1 MVKLEDAVIARLEI
15 ENENFEILIEPDSAQ
30 KFKNGE
36 DISILESLVIDTI
49 FKDSKKGDKA
59 SEEKILKIFGTNDI
73 SAVAKRI
80 LLDGTIQLT
89 TEQRKQMQEN
99 KRKQIV
105 ASIVR
110 NAINPQTGAPH
121 PAQRIELA
129 MKEAKVQIDPFKPV
143 DIQVQN
149 ILDRLKPIIPIRFEK
164 LKIAVKLSGENYG
177 RTYGDITG
185 FGKITKEEWQKD
197 GSWIGVVEIP
207 AGLQSEF
214 FDKLNKK
221 TKGEVETKIIK

>member
-15 ENENFEILIEPDSAQ
+15 ENEHFEILIEPEAAQ
-30 KFKNGE
+30 KFKDGE

-59 SEEKILKIFGTNDI
+59 SEDKINKIFGTNDTSEI
-73 SAVAKRI
+73 AKRI
-80 LLDGTIQLT
+80 LREGTIQLT
-89 TEQRKQMQEN
+89 TEQRKKMQEN

-110 NAINPQTGAPH
+110 NAINPQTGSPH

-143 DIQVQN
+143 DIQVQSV
-149 ILDRLKPIIPIRFEK
+149 LDKLKVIIPIRFEK
-164 LKIAVKLSGENYG
+164 IKIAVKLSGENYG
-177 RTYGDITG
+177 RTYADITG
-185 FGKITKEEWQKD
+185 FGKITREEWQKN
-197 GSWIGVVEIP
+197 GFWIGVVEIP
-207 AGLQSEF
+207 AGLQGEF

-221 TKGEVETKIIK
+221 TKGDVETKIIK

>member
-15 ENENFEILIEPDSAQ
+15 ENENFEILIEPESAQ

-59 SEEKILKIFGTNDI
+59 SEEKILKIFGTSDI

-149 ILDRLKPIIPIRFEK
+149 ILDSLKPIIPIRFEK

-197 GSWIGVVEIP
+197 GSWIGIVEIP

>member
-1 MVKLEDAVIARLEI
+1 MVNLEDAVIARLEI
-15 ENENFEILIEPDSAQ
+15 DNENFEILVEPESAQ
-30 KFKNGE
+30 NFRDGE
-36 DISILESLVIDTI
+36 DIQILESLVIDTI

-59 SEEKILKIFGTNDI
+59 SEEKILKTFGTNDI
-73 SAVAKRI
+73 ATVAKRI

-105 ASIVR
+105 TSIVR

-121 PAQRIELA
+121 PALRIERA

-149 ILDRLKPIIPIRFEK
+149 VLHKLKPIIPIRFEK
-164 LKIAVKLSGENYG
+164 LKIAVKLSAENYG
-177 RTYGDITG
+177 RTYGDLTG

-214 FDKLNKK
+214 FTKLNKR

>member
-15 ENENFEILIEPDSAQ
+15 KGEDFEILIDPEAAQ
-30 KFKNGE
+30 KFKDGE
-36 DISILESLVIDTI
+36 DISIADSLVIDTI

-59 SEEKILKIFGTNDI
+59 SDEKMVKIFGTNEI
-73 SAVAKRI
+73 ATVAKRI

-89 TEQRKQMQEN
+89 TDQRKKMQEN

-129 MKEAKVQIDPFKPV
+129 MKEAKVLIDPFKPV
-143 DIQVQN
+143 DVQVQH
-149 ILDRLKPIIPIRFEK
+149 ILERLRPLIPIRFEK
-164 LKIAVKLSGENYG
+164 LKIAVKLSGDNYG
-177 RTYGDITG
+177 KTYGDITG
-185 FGKITKEEWQKD
+185 FGKILKEEWQND
-197 GSWIGVVEIP
+197 GSWIGVIEIP
-207 AGLQSEF
+207 AGLQSDFYER
-214 FDKLNKK
+214 LNRK
-221 TKGEVETKIIK
+221 TKGDVETKIIK

>member
-1 MVKLEDAVIARLEI
+1 MVKMEDAVIARLDI
-15 ENENFEILIEPDSAQ
+15 ENESFEILIDPEIAQ
-30 KFKNGE
+30 SFKEGE
-36 DISILESLVIDTI
+36 EVDILGSLAIDTI

-59 SEEKILKIFGTNDI
+59 SEEKINKTFGTNDI
-73 SAVAKRI
+73 VEVSKKI

-89 TEQRKQMQEN
+89 TEQRKKMQEN

-121 PAQRIELA
+121 PSQRIEMA
-129 MKEAKVQIDPFKPV
+129 MKEAKVLIDPFKPV
-143 DIQVQN
+143 DLQVQYV
-149 ILDRLKPIIPIRFEK
+149 LGKLRAIIPIRFET
-164 LKIAVKLSGENYG
+164 LKIAVRLSGDNYG
-177 RTYGDITG
+177 KAYSDITA

-214 FDKLNKK
+214 YDKLNKK
-221 TKGEVETKIIK
+221 TKGDVETKILK

>member
-15 ENENFEILIEPDSAQ
+15 ENENFEILIEPESAQ

-59 SEEKILKIFGTNDI
+59 SEEKILKVFGTNDI

>member
-1 MVKLEDAVIARLEI
+1 MVKMEDAVIARLDI
-15 ENENFEILIEPDSAQ
+15 ESESFEILIDPEIAQ
-30 KFKNGE
+30 KFKEGE
-36 DISILESLVIDTI
+36 EVDLLGSLAIDTI

-59 SEEKILKIFGTNDI
+59 SEEKINKFFGTNDI
-73 SAVAKRI
+73 AEVSKKI

-89 TEQRKQMQEN
+89 TEQRKKMQEN

-110 NAINPQTGAPH
+110 NAINPQTKTPH
-121 PAQRIELA
+121 PASRIEMA

-143 DIQVQN
+143 DIQVQHV
-149 ILDRLKPIIPIRFEK
+149 LDKLRAIIPIRFET
-164 LKIAVKLSGENYG
+164 LKVAVKLSGDNYG
-177 RTYGDITG
+177 KAYSDLTS

-214 FDKLNKK
+214 YDKLNKK
-221 TKGEVETKIIK
+221 TKGDVETKILK

>member
-1 MVKLEDAVIARLEI
+1 MVNLEDAVIARLEI
-15 ENENFEILIEPDSAQ
+15 QSENFEILIEPEAAQ

-36 DISILESLVIDTI
+36 DIPILESLVIDTI

-59 SEEKILKIFGTNDI
+59 SEEKISKIFGDNDI
-73 SAVAKRI
+73 SEIAKRI
-80 LLDGTIQLT
+80 LLEGTIQLT
-89 TEQRKQMQEN
+89 TEQRRQMLEN
-99 KRKQIV
+99 KKKQIV

-129 MKEAKVQIDPFKPV
+129 MKEAKVHIDPFKPV
-143 DIQVQN
+143 DIQVQKV
-149 ILDRLKPIIPIRFEK
+149 LDKLRPLIPIRFEK

-177 RTYGDITG
+177 RSYGDITE
-185 FGKITKEEWQKD
+185 FGKIIKEEWLGD
-197 GSWIGVVEIP
+197 GSWVGLVEIP

-214 FDKLNKK
+214 YDKLNKK
-221 TKGEVETKIIK
+221 TKGEVETKIVK

>member
-15 ENENFEILIEPDSAQ
+15 ESENFEILIEPESAQ
-30 KFKNGE
+30 KFKDGE
-36 DISILESLVIDTI
+36 DISVLESLVIDTI
-49 FKDSKKGDKA
+49 FKDSKKGEKA
-59 SEEKILKIFGTNDI
+59 SEEKMNKIFGTNDI
-73 SAVAKRI
+73 SEVAKRI

-89 TEQRKQMQEN
+89 TEQRRQITEN

-129 MKEAKVQIDPFKPV
+129 MKEAKVHVDPFKPV
-143 DIQVQN
+143 DVQVQDV
-149 ILDRLKPIIPIRFEK
+149 LDKLRPIIPIRFEK
-164 LKIAVKLSGENYG
+164 LKIAVKLSGEHYG
-177 RTYGDITG
+177 RTYGDMTG
-185 FGKITKEEWQKD
+185 FGKITREEWQSD
-197 GSWIGVVEIP
+197 GSWVGIVEIP

-214 FDKLNKK
+214 FDKLNQK

>member
-15 ENENFEILIEPDSAQ
+15 ENENFEILIEPESAQ

-59 SEEKILKIFGTNDI
+59 SEEKILKIFGTSDI
-73 SAVAKRI
+73 STVAKRI

-143 DIQVQN
+143 DIQVQH
-149 ILDRLKPIIPIRFEK
+149 ILDKLKPIIPIRFEK

-197 GSWIGVVEIP
+197 GSWIGIVEIP

>member
-1 MVKLEDAVIARLEI
+1 MVNLEDAVIARLEI
-15 ENENFEILIEPDSAQ
+15 ENENFEILVEPESAQ

-36 DISILESLVIDTI
+36 DIPILESLVIDTI

-59 SEEKILKIFGTNDI
+59 SEEKILKVFGTNDI
-73 SAVAKRI
+73 AAVAKRI

-143 DIQVQN
+143 DIQVQYA
-149 ILDRLKPIIPIRFEK
+149 LDKLKPIIPIRFEK

-185 FGKITKEEWQKD
+185 FGKIIKEEWQSN

>member
-15 ENENFEILIEPDSAQ
+15 ENEHFEILIEPESAQ

-36 DISILESLVIDTI
+36 EIQVLECLVIDTI

-59 SEEKILKIFGTNDI
+59 SEDKINKIFGTNDI
-73 SAVAKRI
+73 SEVAKII
-80 LLDGTIQLT
+80 LRDGTIQLT
-89 TEQRKQMQEN
+89 TDQRKAMQET

-105 ASIVR
+105 ASIAR
-110 NAINPQTGAPH
+110 NAINPQTSAPH

-143 DIQVQN
+143 DIQVQS
-149 ILDRLKPIIPIRFEK
+149 ILDKLKPIIPIRFEK
-164 LKIAVKLSGENYG
+164 VKIAVKLSGENYG

-185 FGKITKEEWQKD
+185 FGKIVKEEWQKN
-197 GSWIGVVEIP
+197 GSWIGVVELP
-207 AGLQSEF
+207 AGLQIEF

>member
-1 MVKLEDAVIARLEI
+1 MVKVEDAVIARLEI
-15 ENENFEILIEPDSAQ
+15 QNENFEILIEPETAQ
-30 KFKNGE
+30 KFKDGE
-36 DISILESLVIDTI
+36 DIPILENLVIDVI

-59 SEEKILKIFGTNDI
+59 SEEKMNKIFGTCDTATI
-73 SAVAKRI
+73 ARKI
-80 LLDGTIQLT
+80 LLEGTIQLT
-89 TEQRKQMQEN
+89 TEQRRKMQEN

-129 MKEAKVQIDPFKPV
+129 MNEAKVHIDPFKPV
-143 DIQVQN
+143 EAQVQE
-149 ILDRLKPIIPIRFEK
+149 ILGKLKPIIPIRFEK
-164 LKIAVKLSGENYG
+164 LKVAVKLSGENYG
-177 RTYGDITG
+177 KTYADITG

-214 FDKLNKK
+214 FDKLNQR
-221 TKGEVETKIIK
+221 TKGDVETKILK

>member
-15 ENENFEILIEPDSAQ
+15 ENENFEILIEPESAQ

-36 DISILESLVIDTI
+36 DIQILESLVIDTI

-59 SEEKILKIFGTNDI
+59 SEEKILKIFGTNDTA
-73 SAVAKRI
+73 AVATRI

-89 TEQRKQMQEN
+89 TEQRKQMQDT

-105 ASIVR
+105 SSIVR

-121 PAQRIELA
+121 PAQRIEMA

-143 DIQVQN
+143 DIQVQYV
-149 ILDRLKPIIPIRFEK
+149 LDKLKPIIPIRFEK

-185 FGKITKEEWQKD
+185 FGKIIKEEWQAN

>member
-15 ENENFEILIEPDSAQ
+15 ESENFEILIEPESAQ
-30 KFKNGE
+30 KFKDGE
-36 DISILESLVIDTI
+36 DISVLESLVIDTI
-49 FKDSKKGDKA
+49 FKDSKKGEKA
-59 SEEKILKIFGTNDI
+59 SEEKMNKIFGTNDI
-73 SAVAKRI
+73 SAIAKRI
-80 LLDGTIQLT
+80 LLEGTIQLT
-89 TEQRKQMQEN
+89 TEQRRQITEN

-129 MKEAKVQIDPFKPV
+129 MKEAKVHVDPFKSV
-143 DIQVQN
+143 DVQVQDV
-149 ILDRLKPIIPIRFEK
+149 LDKLRPIIPIRFEK
-164 LKIAVKLSGENYG
+164 LKIAVKLSGEHYG
-177 RTYGDITG
+177 RTYGDMTG
-185 FGKITKEEWQKD
+185 FGKITREEWQSD
-197 GSWIGVVEIP
+197 GSWVGIVEIP

-214 FDKLNKK
+214 FDKLNQK

>member
-15 ENENFEILIEPDSAQ
+15 ENEHFEILIEPESAQ

-36 DISILESLVIDTI
+36 EIQVLECLVIDTI

-59 SEEKILKIFGTNDI
+59 SEDKINKIFGTNDI
-73 SAVAKRI
+73 SEVAKII
-80 LLDGTIQLT
+80 LRDGTIQLT
-89 TEQRKQMQEN
+89 TDQRKAMQET

-105 ASIVR
+105 ASIAR

-143 DIQVQN
+143 DIQVQS
-149 ILDRLKPIIPIRFEK
+149 ILDKLKPIIPIRFEK
-164 LKIAVKLSGENYG
+164 VKIAVKLSGENYG

-185 FGKITKEEWQKD
+185 FGKIVKEEWQKN
-197 GSWIGVVEIP
+197 GSWIGVVELP
-207 AGLQSEF
+207 AGLQIEF

>member
-15 ENENFEILIEPDSAQ
+15 EGEDFEILIDPEAAQ
-30 KFKNGE
+30 KFKEGE
-36 DISILESLVIDTI
+36 DIDFSECMVIDTI

-59 SEEKILKIFGTNDI
+59 SDEKMVKILGTNNTTE
-73 SAVAKRI
+73 VAKRI
-80 LLDGTIQLT
+80 LTDGTIQLT
-89 TEQRKQMQEN
+89 TEQRKKMQEN

-129 MKEAKVQIDPFKPV
+129 MKEAKVHIDPFKPV
-143 DIQVQN
+143 DIQVQD
-149 ILDRLKPIIPIRFEK
+149 ILNALRPIIPIRFEK
-164 LKIAVKLSGENYG
+164 LKIAVKLSGDNYG
-177 RTYGDITG
+177 KSYADITG
-185 FGKITKEEWQKD
+185 FGKIIKEEWQKD

-207 AGLQSEF
+207 AGLQSDF
-214 FDKLNKK
+214 FDRLNKK
-221 TKGEVETKIIK
+221 TKGDVETKIVK

>member
-15 ENENFEILIEPDSAQ
+15 ENETFEILIEPEAAQ
-30 KFKNGE
+30 NFKNGE
-36 DISILESLVIDTI
+36 DISILEGLVIDTV

-59 SEEKILKIFGTNDI
+59 SEEKIVKIFGTNDI
-73 SAVAKRI
+73 SEVAKRI

-105 ASIVR
+105 TSIAR

-129 MKEAKVQIDPFKPV
+129 MKEAKVHIDPFKPV
-143 DIQVQN
+143 DAQVN
-149 ILDRLKPIIPIRFEK
+149 KILDKLRPLMPIRFEK

-177 RTYGDITG
+177 RTYGDMTG

-214 FDKLNKK
+214 FDKLNSK

>member
-15 ENENFEILIEPDSAQ
+15 ENENFEILIEPESAQ

>member
-1 MVKLEDAVIARLEI
+1 MVKMEDAVIARLDI
-15 ENENFEILIEPDSAQ
+15 ESESFEILIDPEIAQ
-30 KFKNGE
+30 KFKEGE
-36 DISILESLVIDTI
+36 EVDLLGSLAIDTI

-59 SEEKILKIFGTNDI
+59 SEEKINKFFGTNDI
-73 SAVAKRI
+73 AEVSKKI

-89 TEQRKQMQEN
+89 TEQRKKMQEN

-110 NAINPQTGAPH
+110 NAINPQTKTPH
-121 PAQRIELA
+121 PASRIEMA

-143 DIQVQN
+143 DVQVQHV
-149 ILDRLKPIIPIRFEK
+149 LEKLRAIIPIRFET
-164 LKIAVKLSGENYG
+164 LKVAVKLSGDNYG
-177 RTYGDITG
+177 KAYSDLTS

-214 FDKLNKK
+214 YDKLNKK
-221 TKGEVETKIIK
+221 TKGDVETKILK

>member
-1 MVKLEDAVIARLEI
+1 MVKMEDAVIARLDI
-15 ENENFEILIEPDSAQ
+15 ENESFEILIDPEIAQ
-30 KFKNGE
+30 RFKEGE
-36 DISILESLVIDTI
+36 EVDLLGSLAIDTI

-59 SEEKILKIFGTNDI
+59 SEEKINKTFGTNDI
-73 SAVAKRI
+73 NEVAKKI

-89 TEQRKQMQEN
+89 TEQRKKMQEN

-121 PAQRIELA
+121 PAQRIEMA
-129 MKEAKVQIDPFKPV
+129 MKEAKVQIEPFKPV
-143 DIQVQN
+143 DVQVQHV
-149 ILDRLKPIIPIRFEK
+149 LDKLRAIIPIRFET

-177 RTYGDITG
+177 KTYSDLTG
-185 FGKITKEEWQKD
+185 IGKITKEEWQKD

-214 FDKLNKK
+214 YDKLNKR
-221 TKGEVETKIIK
+221 TKGDVETKILK

>member
-15 ENENFEILIEPDSAQ
+15 ENENFEILIEPESAQ

-59 SEEKILKIFGTNDI
+59 SEEKILKIFGTSDI

-149 ILDRLKPIIPIRFEK
+149 ILDSLKPIIPIRFEK

>member
-15 ENENFEILIEPDSAQ
+15 KAENFEILIEPEAAQ
-30 KFKNGE
+30 KFKDGE
-36 DISILESLVIDTI
+36 DVQILESMVIDTI
-49 FKDSKKGDKA
+49 FKDSKKGEKA
-59 SEEKILKIFGTNDI
+59 SEETMNKIFGTNDI
-73 SAVAKRI
+73 SLIAKKI
-80 LLDGTIQLT
+80 LLEGTIQLT
-89 TEQRKQMQEN
+89 TEQRKKITEN

-105 ASIVR
+105 AAIVR

-129 MKEAKVQIDPFKPV
+129 MKEAKIHVDPFKSV
-143 DIQVQN
+143 DVQVK
-149 ILDRLKPIIPIRFEK
+149 LVLEKLRPIIPIRFEK

-177 RTYGDITG
+177 KAYGDMTG

-197 GSWIGVVEIP
+197 GSWIGVIEIP

-214 FDKLNKK
+214 FDKLNKR
-221 TKGEVETKIIK
+221 TKGDVETKIIK

>member
-1 MVKLEDAVIARLEI
+1 MVKLEDAVIASLEK
-15 ENENFEILIEPDSAQ
+15 ENETFEILIDPESAQ
-30 KFKNGE
+30 KFKSGE
-36 DISILESLVIDTI
+36 DVNLLESLVIDII

-59 SEEKILKIFGTNDI
+59 SEDKINKVFGTNDI
-73 SAVAKRI
+73 VEVARNI
-80 LLDGTIQLT
+80 LRDGTIQLT

-110 NAINPQTGAPH
+110 NAINPQTQAPH

-143 DIQVQN
+143 DVQVQYVLN
-149 ILDRLKPIIPIRFEK
+149 SLKAIIPIRFEK
-164 LKIAVKLSGENYG
+164 LKIAVKISGENYG
-177 RTYGDITG
+177 KCYADITG
-185 FGKITKEEWQKD
+185 FGKIMKEEWQKD

-207 AGLQSEF
+207 AGLQTEF
-214 FDKLNKK
+214 FDKLNKR

>member
-15 ENENFEILIEPDSAQ
+15 ENENFEILVEPESAQ

-36 DISILESLVIDTI
+36 DIQILESLVIDTV

-59 SEEKILKIFGTNDI
+59 SEEKILKIFGTSDI
-73 SAVAKRI
+73 TEIARKI

-105 ASIVR
+105 TSIVR

-121 PAQRIELA
+121 PAQRIEMA

-143 DIQVQN
+143 DLQVQYV
-149 ILDRLKPIIPIRFEK
+149 LDKLKVLIPIRFEK

-177 RTYGDITG
+177 KTYGDITG
-185 FGKITKEEWQKD
+185 YGKITKEEWQSD
-197 GSWIGVVEIP
+197 GSWIGIIEIP

-214 FDKLNKK
+214 YDKLNKK